1 MGLEEDRRFLVNDE
15 DDLETVEAESD
26 EPAIEE
32 NCLNV
37 VYLSAVVAAIGM
49 LSWRF
54 NTIVKPTFLELIF
67 VV

>member
-49 LSWRF
+49 LRF